1 MKRPIRF
8 FSYFICVTLIASMFS
23 FAPGVFAAEKD
34 AAKESAASDRE
45 TVSQPA
51 DLQETKEMPGL
62 QKAAPLSEPADPT
75 NPTIPTD
82 PTDPT
87 EPPAKK
93 YCKITV
99 SQTSGGIV
107 TVDQTSV
114 EQGAATTIHITAQ

>member
-1 MKRPIRF
+1 MIQGRITMKRPIRF

-62 QKAAPLSEPADPT
+62 QKAAPLSEPADSDKSD
-75 NPTIPTD
+75 D
-82 PTDPT
+82 PYGSYRPNG
-87 EPPAKK
+87 A
-93 YCKITV
+93 
-99 SQTSGGIV
+99 SGKEIL
-107 TVDQTSV
+107 
-114 EQGAATTIHITAQ
+114 